1 VSRRLLAKSTIFII
15 LLTVQADVAVADP
28 LPSLG
33 MPSNAQAHYDA
44 STDAIEVTW
53 GPPSDADPSATL
65 TYEVRRDDVV
75 VYMGG
80 GLSFTDASPAAVVV
94 YTITAYDGSSHGA
107 AAITVGVPVDLDQG
121 YPHCLDIVQ
130 FHPLPEVHWECLF
143 PLPN

>member
-1 VSRRLLAKSTIFII
+1 VSRRLLANSTIFII

-33 MPSNAQAHYDA
+33 MPSNAQAHYD
-44 STDAIEVTW
+44 STAGSTEVTW
-53 GPPSDADPSATL
+53 GPPTDADPNATL

-75 VYMGG
+75 VYLGG
-80 GLSFTDASPAAVVV
+80 ELSFVDASPAALVV

-107 AAITVGVPVDLDQG
+107 AAIAIGSPFDLNGG
-121 YPHCLDIVQ
+121 YPHCLDIV
-130 FHPLPEVHWECLF
+130 HLDPPSIKWSCLF